1 MINVP
6 FYRRLDFRIVVLFST
21 VLFFGLLVGLF
32 GARYV
37 AEQDFRELLIR
48 QFQTAGNMAENSFT
62 QIGQMGLNGANHFL
76 LHPGLHAA
84 IDAQDSLSITT
95 EMNKLAKETSADI
108 AVLLDPHGRVIY
120 HSEDPQQFGKSSMS
134 HLIVREAILDGKAS
148 VSILQELDN
157 FIIYSSGR
165 LLSDIDKGHLKA
177 VILIGYA
184 INDPLINNLSK
195 NADVG
200 LTMVRRRAI
209 MASTFNREGR
219 RLKTI
224 PMQWT
229 DYQSMLQRPD
239 SIGKLLFNDVSY
251 FTYARRLKLMDP
263 IQEGSILFTIP
274 ARQLDEIKDG
284 LLREFEMLFALL
296 FFLISL
302 FGWRFSQQLLEP
314 LHRLFLFTNEAPEQ
328 QNKGPLKI
336 KTKDEVGALAYHFND
351 LINDIKKKNQELEN
365 RVEERTRELK
375 NAKEQAEKANLSLQ
389 NAQTQLEQRVEQRTS
404 ELKQSEERTRAIID
418 SAADGIIVIDSKGIV
433 ETFSPSAEILFGY
446 DASEVI
452 GNNINMLMPEPTRSK
467 HDNYLA
473 RYLPGRE
480 SRIIRSRVEVKG
492 LRQGGDTFPMELSVS
507 ELLVGNTQMFVG
519 IIRDTTERKKAEQA
533 MAEAKEAA
541 EASAQ
546 AKSDFLANMSHE
558 IRTPMNAIIG
568 MSKLALGT
576 DLNPKQHN
584 FIRKVHYSAELLL
597 GIINDV
603 LNISKIEAGKLEIEK
618 VNFQLQSVLDN
629 VSNLIGINEAEQN
642 LELIIEVADDIPD
655 ELIGDPL
662 RLGQIL
668 INLGNN
674 AVKFTQQ
681 GRISINVMLE
691 DRKDNQL
698 TLHFCVS
705 DTGIGISPEH
715 QQKLFQS
722 FSQADSST
730 SRRYGGTG
738 LGLTISK
745 KLTELMGGKIWVVSQ
760 PDEGSDFHF
769 TVQTEVGDPEQK
781 KEIHLDAKDKQIDNF
796 SGARVLLV
804 EDNEIN
810 QELAKELLSDRGF
823 IITSVWNG
831 EEAVDILQKEHFDVV
846 LMDIQMP
853 VMDGYTATLIIRNQ
867 DKFKE
872 LPIIAMTANIMEG
885 DRTKA
890 KAAGMDDH
898 IGKPLDVNELFTVLT
913 KWISP
918 NKPKEVE
925 VASAKMEPETSYPFH
940 KLIGIDTDKGL
951 EIARN
956 RPEFYIKLLT
966 LFRDSQHNFHN
977 DFLMEQQSDD
987 PNGAMRA
994 AHSLKGS
1001 AANIGAI
1008 TLGDAARALEMACH
1022 EHNSEDEISERLK
1035 KVTVELAPVIAGLDD
1050 FLNHS

>member
-6 FYRRLDFRIVVLFST
+6 FYRRLEFRIVALFST
-21 VLFFGLLVGLF
+21 VLFFGLLIGLF

-84 IDAQDSLSITT
+84 VDAKDSVSITT
-95 EMNKLAKETSADI
+95 EMDALEKETSADI
-108 AVLLDPHGRVIY
+108 AVLLDSRGRVIY
-120 HSEDPQQFGKSSMS
+120 HSEDPQQIGKSRMS

-148 VSILQELDN
+148 TSILQELDN

-184 INDPLINNLSK
+184 INDPLIKNLSK
-195 NADVG
+195 DAGVG

-209 MASTFNREGR
+209 MASTFNREDR

-251 FTYARRLKLMDP
+251 FTYARRLNLMDP

-274 ARQLDEIKDG
+274 AQQLDEIKDG
-284 LLREFEMLFALL
+284 LLRDFELLFALL
-296 FFLISL
+296 FFLIAL

-328 QNKGPLKI
+328 KNKEPLKI

-351 LINDIKKKNQELEN
+351 LINDIKKKNRELEN
-365 RVEERTRELK
+365 RVEERTRELQE
-375 NAKEQAEKANLSLQ
+375 AKERAEKANRSLQ
-389 NAQTQLEQRVEQRTS
+389 NAHAQLEQRVEQRTS
-404 ELKQSEERTRAIID
+404 ELQQSEERTRAIID
-418 SAADGIIVIDSKGIV
+418 SAADGIIVIDGKGIV
-433 ETFSPSAEILFGY
+433 ETFSPSAETIFGY
-446 DASEVI
+446 GASEVT
-452 GNNINMLMPEPTRSK
+452 GNNINMLMPESMRSE
-467 HDNYLA
+467 HDSYLA
-473 RYLPGRE
+473 SYLPGRE
-480 SRIIRSRVEVKG
+480 SKVISNRVEVTG
-492 LRQGGDTFPMELSVS
+492 LRKNGDTFPMELSVS
-507 ELLVGNTQMFVG
+507 ELLVGDKKMFVG
-519 IIRDTTERKKAEQA
+519 ITRDTTERKQAEQA

-546 AKSDFLANMSHE
+546 ARSDFLANMSHE

-584 FIRKVHYSAELLL
+584 FIEKVHYSAELLL
-597 GIINDV
+597 GIINDI

-618 VNFQLQSVLDN
+618 VNFQLQSVLGN
-629 VSNLIGINEAEQN
+629 VSNLIGIEEAEQN
-642 LELIIEVADDIPD
+642 LELIIEVADDVPD

-662 RLGQIL
+662 RLGQVL

-681 GRISINVMLE
+681 GRISINVKLENHE
-691 DRKDNQL
+691 DRQL

-705 DTGIGISPEH
+705 DTGIGISTE
-715 QQKLFQS
+715 QQKKLFQS

-745 KLTELMGGKIWVVSQ
+745 KLTELMGGKIWVVSK
-760 PDEGSDFHF
+760 PDKGSDFHF
-769 TVQTEVGDPEQK
+769 TVQLEAGDPEQL
-781 KEIHLDAKDKQIDNF
+781 KEIYLDAKDKLIGDF

-810 QELAKELLSDRGF
+810 QELIKELLSDRGF

-831 EEAVDILQKEHFDVV
+831 KEAVEILQKEHFDGV

-853 VMDGYTATLIIRNQ
+853 VMDGYTATRIIREQ

-872 LPIIAMTANIMEG
+872 LPIIAMTANIMES
-885 DRTKA
+885 DRIKA
-890 KAAGMDDH
+890 KVAGMDAH
-898 IGKPLDVNELFTVLT
+898 IGKPLNLNELFTVLA
-913 KWISP
+913 KLISP
-918 NKPKEVE
+918 NKPKKVK
-925 VASAKMEPETSYPFH
+925 VAFAKKEPETNYPFH
-940 KLIGIDTDKGL
+940 KLTGIDTDKGL

-1001 AANIGAI
+1001 AANIGAT
-1008 TLGDAARALEMACH
+1008 TLGDAALALEMACH
-1022 EHNSEDEISERLK
+1022 EYNSEDEISERLK
-1035 KVTVELAPVIAGLDD
+1035 KVTAELDPLIAGLND
-1050 FLNHS
+1050 FLNNS

>member
-1 MINVP
+1 MIKVP
-6 FYRRLDFRIVVLFST
+6 FYRRLDFRIVALFST

-62 QIGQMGLNGANHFL
+62 QIGQMGLTGANHFL

-84 IDAQDSLSITT
+84 INAKDSVSIIT
-95 EMNKLAKETSADI
+95 EMNKLVKETSADI
-108 AVLLDPHGRVIY
+108 VVLLDPHGRVIY
-120 HSEDPQQFGKSSMS
+120 HSEDPLQYGKSRMS
-134 HLIVREAILDGKAS
+134 HLIVRETILDGKVS
-148 VSILQELDN
+148 TSILQEMDN

-177 VILIGYA
+177 VILVGYA

-195 NADVG
+195 DADVG

-209 MASTFNREGR
+209 MASTFNREDR

-229 DYQSMLQRPD
+229 DYQSMLLRPD

-274 ARQLDEIKDG
+274 AQQLDEIMDD
-284 LLREFEMLFALL
+284 LLHEFELLFGLL
-296 FFLISL
+296 FFLIAL

-314 LHRLFLFTNEAPEQ
+314 LHRLFLFTNESPEQ
-328 QNKGPLKI
+328 QNEEPLKI

-351 LINDIKKKNQELEN
+351 LINDIKKKNRELEN
-365 RVEERTRELK
+365 RVEERTRELQS
-375 NAKEQAEKANLSLQ
+375 AKEEAEKANRSLQ
-389 NAQTQLEQRVEQRTS
+389 KAQTQLEQRVEQRTS

-446 DASEVI
+446 DASEII

-467 HDNYLA
+467 HDSYLA
-473 RYLPGRE
+473 KYLPGRQ
-480 SRIIRSRVEVKG
+480 SGVISSRVEVKG
-492 LRQGGDTFPMELSVS
+492 LRQDGDAFPMELSVS
-507 ELLVGNTQMFVG
+507 ELMVGNKQMFVG
-519 IIRDTTERKKAEQA
+519 IMRDTTERKQAEQA

-541 EASAQ
+541 EASSQ

-603 LNISKIEAGKLEIEK
+603 LNISKVEAGKLEIEK

-629 VSNLIGINEAEQN
+629 VSNLIGIDEAEQH

-655 ELIGDPL
+655 ELTGDPL

-681 GRISINVMLE
+681 GRISISVKLE
-691 DRKDNQL
+691 SQKDKQL

-705 DTGIGISPEH
+705 DTGIGITPEH

-722 FSQADSST
+722 FNQADSST

-745 KLTELMGGKIWVVSQ
+745 RLTELMGGKIWVVSQ
-760 PDEGSDFHF
+760 PDKGSDFHF
-769 TVQTEVGDPEQK
+769 TVQLEAGDPEQH
-781 KEIHLDAKDKQIDNF
+781 KEIYQDTKNKQIGDF
-796 SGARVLLV
+796 SGIRVLLV

-831 EEAVDILQKEHFDVV
+831 KEAVEILQKEHFDGI

-853 VMDGYTATLIIRNQ
+853 VMDGYTATRIIRNQ
-867 DKFKE
+867 VKFKK
-872 LPIIAMTANIMEG
+872 LPIIAMTANIMES

-918 NKPKEVE
+918 NKLQKMKISSVKKEYG
-925 VASAKMEPETSYPFH
+925 TSYPFH
-940 KLIGIDTDKGL
+940 KLIGIEIDKGL
-951 EIARN
+951 EIARG
-956 RPEFYIKLLT
+956 RPEFYMKLLT
-966 LFRDSQHNFHN
+966 MFRDSQHDFLNN
-977 DFLMEQQSDD
+977 FLMEQQSDD
-987 PNGAMRA
+987 PNGAIRA

-1001 AANIGAI
+1001 AANIGAT
-1008 TLGDAARALEMACH
+1008 TLRDAAQELEMACN
-1022 EHNSEDEISERLK
+1022 EYNSDDEIPDILK
-1035 KVTVELAPVIAGLDD
+1035 KVTTELDPLIAGLND

>member
-1 MINVP
+1 MIKVP
-6 FYRRLDFRIVVLFST
+6 FYRRLDFRIVALFSA

-76 LHPGLHAA
+76 LHPDLHAA
-84 IDAQDSLSITT
+84 IDVKDSASITT
-95 EMNKLAKETSADI
+95 EMDALAKETSADI
-108 AVLLDPHGRVIY
+108 AVLLDSHGRVIY
-120 HSEDPQQFGKSSMS
+120 HSEDPLQLGKSRMS
-134 HLIVREAILDGKAS
+134 HLIVREAILDGE
-148 VSILQELDN
+148 VGTSILQELDN

-177 VILIGYA
+177 VILVGYA

-195 NADVG
+195 DAGVG
-200 LTMVRRRAI
+200 LSMVRRRAI
-209 MASTFNREGR
+209 MASTFNREDR

-239 SIGKLLFNDVSY
+239 SISKLLYNDISY

-274 ARQLDEIKDG
+274 ARQLDKIQDE
-284 LLREFEMLFALL
+284 LLHEFELLFALL
-296 FFLISL
+296 FFLIAL

-314 LHRLFLFTNEAPEQ
+314 LHRLFLFTNESPEQ
-328 QNKGPLKI
+328 QNEEPLKI
-336 KTKDEVGALAYHFND
+336 KTNDEVGALAYHFND
-351 LINDIKKKNQELEN
+351 LINDIKKKNRELES
-365 RVEERTRELK
+365 RVEERTRELQ
-375 NAKEQAEKANLSLQ
+375 NAKEVAEKANRSLQ
-389 NAQTQLEQRVEQRTS
+389 KAQAQLEQRVEQRTS

-418 SAADGIIVIDSKGIV
+418 SAADGIIVIDGKGIV
-433 ETFSPSAEILFGY
+433 EIFSPSAEILFGY

-452 GNNINMLMPEPTRSK
+452 GNNINMLMPEPMRSK
-467 HDNYLA
+467 HDSYLA

-480 SRIIRSRVEVKG
+480 SRVISGRVEIKG
-492 LRQGGDTFPMELSVS
+492 LRQDGDAFPMELSVS
-507 ELLVGNTQMFVG
+507 ELLVGNKQMFVG
-519 IIRDTTERKKAEQA
+519 IMRDTTERKQAEQA

-629 VSNLIGINEAEQN
+629 VSNLIGIEEAEQN
-642 LELIIEVADDIPD
+642 LELILEVADDIPD

-681 GRISINVMLE
+681 GRISISAKLE
-691 DRKDNQL
+691 NQKDKQL

-705 DTGIGISPEH
+705 DTGIGITPEH

-745 KLTELMGGKIWVVSQ
+745 RLTELMGGKIWVVSQ
-760 PDEGSDFHF
+760 PDKGSDFHF
-769 TVQTEVGDPEQK
+769 TVQLEAGDPEQH
-781 KEIHLDAKDKQIDNF
+781 KETDLDTKNKQIDDF
-796 SGARVLLV
+796 SGIRVLLV

-831 EEAVDILQKEHFDVV
+831 KEAVEILQKEHFDGV

-853 VMDGYTATLIIRNQ
+853 VMDGYTATRIIRNQ
-867 DKFKE
+867 VKFKE
-872 LPIIAMTANIMEG
+872 LPIIAMTANIMES
-885 DRTKA
+885 DRAKA

-898 IGKPLDVNELFTVLT
+898 IGKPLDVNELFTVLA

-918 NKPKEVE
+918 NKPQKVE
-925 VASAKMEPETSYPFH
+925 ISSAKKEYKTSYPFH
-940 KLIGIDTDKGL
+940 KLTGIDIDKGL

-956 RPEFYIKLLT
+956 RPEFFIKLLT
-966 LFRDSQHNFHN
+966 MFRDSQHGFLN

-987 PNGAMRA
+987 PNGAVRA

-1001 AANIGAI
+1001 AANIGAT
-1008 TLGDAARALEMACH
+1008 TLRDAAQELEMACN
-1022 EHNSEDEISERLK
+1022 EHNSDDEISEVLK
-1035 KVTVELAPVIAGLDD
+1035 KVTTELDPLIAGLNN